1 VEVYPYKSNYQNTKL
16 RYGNSGN
23 SFVCAVSLDLKLK
36 LNPLLAGG
44 NSGDPLS
51 KHFNDQ
57 SEMYQK
63 DSLKTYYSIK
73 KK

>member
-1 VEVYPYKSNYQNTKL
+1 VVIAC
-16 RYGNSGN
+16 
-23 SFVCAVSLDLKLK
+23 VCAVEFGPKIKAKS
-36 LNPLLAGG
+36 LLAG

-73 KK
+73 EVLKNAERTYPGE